1 MRNRLNYGVTGSII
15 NITNNGAQGGVYAMT
30 DLVNNSLANTWPVT
44 GVLTI
49 NGVATSLL
57 NTPYTATANGF
68 YTATPS
74 ASGTYRIQLWGGGGA
89 GPSVGTGNAMPGGA
103 GGYVEGTVS
112 LQGGTPYCFV
122 IGAGGYSGA
131 SAGTSAFA
139 VQAYPDGGLATG
151 TGSTYGSN
159 GGGSSR
165 FGKIVQS
172 FGNLTS
178 NVSTLNNTS
187 ASYLL
192 IAGGGG
198 SGTGNW
204 NSGVLAGY
212 GGGTNGA
219 AGGAYFSSD
228 TANSVGKGGTQSAGG
243 AAGTGGRIGSP
254 TAGAKYAGGN
264 GYYTAGGGGYY
275 GGGGAY
281 GYYSQSGGG
290 SGYFDSGNVTSGT
303 FYTATTGNTTA
314 YISPDPR
321 TNKVGN
327 VGNGG
332 QYNISPGNRG
342 YDGGIIITFVG

>member
-1 MRNRLNYGVTGSII
+1 MRNRLNFGVTGPNVSI
-15 NITNNGAQGGVYAMT
+15 TSTGGTGGMYSMT
-30 DLVNNSLANTWPVT
+30 DLTNNLVANTWPLS
-44 GVLTI
+44 GRLTI
-49 NGVATSLL
+49 NGVVTNLV
-57 NTPYTATANGF
+57 NTPYTQTANGF
-68 YTATPS
+68 YTVTPS
-74 ASGTYRIQLWGGGGA
+74 ASSTYRIQLWGGGGGA
-89 GPSVGTGNAMPGGA
+89 PSVATGGPMPGGA
-103 GGYVEGTVS
+103 GGYVEGTVT
-112 LQGGTPYCFV
+112 LQGGVAYCFV
-122 IGAGGYSGA
+122 VGAGGYSG
-131 SAGTSAFA
+131 SATPSAFV
-139 VQAYPDGGLATG
+139 VQAYPDGGLCNGAS
-151 TGSTYGSN
+151 STYGSN

-204 NSGVLAGY
+204 NSGVLAGQ
-212 GGGTNGA
+212 GGGTNGT

-264 GYYTAGGGGYY
+264 GYYTAGGGGYF

-332 QYNISPGNRG
+332 QNGISTGNRG
-342 YDGGIIITFVG
+342 YDGGICITFLN